1 MRKRGV
7 ALARL
12 ALTLACVTHAGAAV
26 RTLVERI
33 RYVGTVS
40 YSRVVIDLSRPST
53 YRVQLVPAD
62 AQADAP
68 IRVVL
73 DVDGAKIGVEAKEPL
88 NVGDA
93 LLRRIRTG
101 QYSDET
107 ARVVLDL
114 ARDANYRV
122 FSLPNPYRLVID
134 LRTDAAVASHPEIV
148 RRGGTAASDAA
159 KPSEPAS
166 ASRPALPRDPPAAA
180 ASRPPASAP
189 ASPPVVASRGRV
201 ALPTQAGPRRYKVM
215 LDPGHGGKDPGARGV
230 GGIYEKDVVLS
241 ISRLV
246 EARLRED
253 PTIDVHLTRRDDR
266 YLDARGAHRARE
278 RRRRGSLHLDPRER
292 EPEPRALTE
301 SRVYYL
307 NNTNN
312 RGTLRLAAMENDVRW
327 NPDDPSLQ
335 SAIPDL
341 SYILSDLRQT
351 YKVEESKVLA
361 QGLVHSMSESA
372 RASFPGVQ
380 GLGAKEGPFYVLVGA
395 YMPCVLVETSFLTH
409 PVEGARLKTLAY
421 REALADGIFQGI
433 RSYLQQTSI
442 ARTL

>member
-1 MRKRGV
+1 MMKRSVGLV
-7 ALARL
+7 CLAFM
-12 ALTLACVTHAGAAV
+12 LACVTHAAAAV

-62 AQADAP
+62 AQAEAP

-101 QYSDET
+101 QFSDET

-122 FSLPNPYRLVID
+122 FSLPDPYRLVID
-134 LRTDAAVASHPEIV
+134 LRTDAAVASIPEIV
-148 RRGGTAASDAA
+148 HRGGTAANDAA
-159 KPSEPAS
+159 KPSEPGS
-166 ASRPALPRDPPAAA
+166 ASRPALPRDPPAAT
-180 ASRPPASAP
+180 ASRPPASTP
-189 ASPPVVASRGRV
+189 VSPPVVASRGRV
-201 ALPTQAGPRRYKVM
+201 ALPAQAGPRRYKVM

-253 PTIDVHLTRRDDR
+253 PTVDVHLTRRDDR
-266 YLDARGAHRARE
+266 YLTLEERTALANAVGADLFISIHANASPNRSAHGIE
-278 RRRRGSLHLDPRER
+278 
-292 EPEPRALTE
+292 
-301 SRVYYL
+301 VYYL

-351 YKVEESKVLA
+351 YKVEESKLLA
-361 QGLVHSMSESA
+361 QGLVGSMAESA